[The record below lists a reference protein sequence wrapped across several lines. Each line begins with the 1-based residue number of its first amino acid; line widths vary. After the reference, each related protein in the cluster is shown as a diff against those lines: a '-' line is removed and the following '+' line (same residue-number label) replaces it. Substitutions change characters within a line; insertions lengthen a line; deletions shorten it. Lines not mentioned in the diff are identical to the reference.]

1 MKSVLVAL
9 GVSGFLS
16 GAAFAQTEG
25 HLCYHAGLSY
35 SPGSMIVLGKSLQK
49 CVMADAGISAW
60 SPVVAEDDALESAN
74 CISGGREFSHGSIQN
89 IGTADLKCSK
99 GLWYVR

>member
-60 SPVVAEDDALESAN
+60 SPVV
-74 CISGGREFSHGSIQN
+74 EFSHGSIQN